1 MFGRHAAERTQSS
14 WPCRSASRCVASLAP
29 PPRSRDGGFGG
40 AARRMNAN
48 DAVASAAPAP
58 FATSSRS
65 FRDTRQIRAVLSCEA
80 LASSRPG
87 ERSLPSSFEPST
99 SAFASFASLASSVKA
114 RSRTQSECPSSV
126 AACSASTQPCSVAL
140 TSQRCSRTLPS
151 AHPTAATTR
160 AGSAPGSHASAADV
174 GVALRCVV
182 VVHTHRKEAESASSD
197 EAGSDADGVSADA
210 VGGGAGWRGA
220 SAARSAR
227 HILTVQSCDAVA
239 RR

>member
-1 MFGRHAAERTQSS
+1 
-14 WPCRSASRCVASLAP
+14 
-29 PPRSRDGGFGG
+29 
-40 AARRMNAN
+40 MNAN

-99 SAFASFASLASSVKA
+99 SAFASFASLASLASSVKA

-126 AACSASTQPCSVAL
+126 AACSASTRPASPPLA
-140 TSQRCSRTLPS
+140 SQRCSRTLPS

-182 VVHTHRKEAESASSD
+182 VVHTHRKAECGASEFGPESD
-197 EAGSDADGVSADA
+197 GGSVDA